1 MKLQENFLNRK
12 IIQCILISFLI
23 VNNIQGV
30 NSVESESSF
39 RRGEVIFFLSTPFTF
54 LFSSILIGGVYT
66 QVSKQDFTPLKW
78 PQEVWIGVGSL
89 TLLSSGFI
97 VYYDYVEMEKK
108 KKNDSRLNF
117 KFQHQF

>member
-1 MKLQENFLNRK
+1 MNRK
-12 IIQCILISFLI
+12 IFQLILVSSLLA
-23 VNNIQGV
+23 NNIYGV
-30 NSVESESSF
+30 NSLESESSF

-54 LFSSILIGGVYT
+54 LFSSLLIGGVYT

-89 TLLSSGFI
+89 TLLSSGFV
-97 VYYDYVEMEKK
+97 VYYDYVEMKKK
-108 KKNDSRLNF
+108 KKNDTRLNF